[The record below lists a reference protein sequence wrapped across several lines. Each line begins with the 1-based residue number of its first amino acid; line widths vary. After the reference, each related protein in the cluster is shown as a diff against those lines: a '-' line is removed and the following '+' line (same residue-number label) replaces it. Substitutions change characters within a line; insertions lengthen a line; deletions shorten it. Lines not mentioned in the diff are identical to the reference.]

1 MRVSTATTQSY
12 RLDLF
17 IKWSRIIFH
26 GSVCILDRCNRC
38 SSNSNS
44 SSSTV
49 NHVTQ
54 KKIRQTDM
62 SSSVQGKLER
72 MPDARALRH
81 FTMMSELSADNNKG
95 REEDMGGAASL
106 APVPSNWALWVMSF
120 RRLFALL
127 TREAQWLPDYVTACS
142 VLLGYSGNLLRQT

>member
-1 MRVSTATTQSY
+1 M
-12 RLDLF
+12 
-17 IKWSRIIFH
+17 
-26 GSVCILDRCNRC
+26 
-38 SSNSNS
+38 
-44 SSSTV
+44 

-72 MPDARALRH
+72 TPDARALRH

-106 APVPSNWALWVMSF
+106 APVPSN
-120 RRLFALL
+120 
-127 TREAQWLPDYVTACS
+127 
-142 VLLGYSGNLLRQT
+142 